1 MPYLSVCWM
10 QSAMKTKI
18 VYSDKCLGYG
28 TWHIEG
34 PQRVKIAHD
43 ILQQKGYE
51 IVEPTAAAEDEVLST
66 HDMEYIWNL
75 KKGLVEDSDSPA
87 YDKIYDFACL
97 SAGGALLA
105 SKINGFSLTRPPGHH
120 VGKYGAALGV
130 YTRGFCYLNNIAIAV
145 KESGKKTLILD
156 IDGHHGNGTQ
166 EIFLGDESVT
176 YVSVHQTPNYP
187 GTGGSSEDNCI
198 NFALTCDVSRQKY
211 FETIDKALG
220 SVNLSKFEALA
231 VSAGF
236 DTHKCDLATLG
247 LVEQDYFEIGKRIA
261 QLSLP
266 AFFVL
271 EGGYYGQNVGLDIDM
286 LLRGFEENK

>member
-1 MPYLSVCWM
+1 
-10 QSAMKTKI
+10 MKTKI

-211 FETIDKALG
+211 FETLDKALG
-220 SVNLSKFEALA
+220 SVDLSKFEALA

-261 QLSLP
+261 QLCLP

>member
-1 MPYLSVCWM
+1 M
-10 QSAMKTKI
+10 QSGMKTKI

-28 TWHIEG
+28 PWHIEG

-51 IVEPTAAAEDEVLST
+51 IVEPTAATEDEVLST

-198 NFALTCDVSRQKY
+198 NFALPCDVSRQKY
-211 FETIDKALG
+211 FETLDKALG
-220 SVNLSKFEALA
+220 SVDLSKLEALA

-236 DTHKCDLATLG
+236 DTHKYDLATLG

-261 QLSLP
+261 QLGLP

-271 EGGYYGQNVGLDIDM
+271 EGGYRGQNVGLDIDM